1 MICAGLYSGGLDGC
15 QGDSGGPLV
24 VIDEQSNS
32 PVLAGVVSW
41 GVGCARPG
49 QFGVYADVS
58 AAREF
63 INGVINSKLHRIT
76 SFIHKI

>member
-1 MICAGLYSGGLDGC
+1 MICAGLYNGGLDGC

-24 VIDEQSNS
+24 VIDERSNS

-58 AAREF
+58 AANTF
-63 INGVINSKLHRIT
+63 IYDMMNSKLNNT
-76 SFIHKI
+76 Y